1 MNGKAEGKNVV
12 IQAFDFVPK
21 ADLAVELFDGGEPD
35 PVAYR
40 ATHGLTAGDV
50 PMNAVYNRIIESEK
64 RIQNAIQ
71 DRVQDALQARRDQTA
86 QPPTGTP
93 TKPYQPQ

>member
-1 MNGKAEGKNVV
+1 MKN
-12 IQAFDFVPK
+12 ISA
-21 ADLAVELFDGGEPD
+21 
-35 PVAYR
+35 
-40 ATHGLTAGDV
+40 
-50 PMNAVYNRIIESEK
+50 RIIESEK